1 MTYELVDIVDGDDKV
16 IGQIERTPE
25 WDKNRTTPYRCI
37 NIIIRRS
44 NGNFVLAKRKLT
56 KGYCPGRFGF
66 GAGGMVSSGQDYPQA
81 AARELREELGIE
93 VPLRE
98 VGKSWIEEE
107 GRTPFFSML
116 YEAVYDGE
124 FSNWEEEADLL
135 EEMSLAELKYLTQR
149 LPYLFI
155 PALVQAMGLYSD

>member
-1 MTYELVDIVDGDDKV
+1 MIYELVDMVNERDEV
-16 IGQIERTPE
+16 VGQIERTPA

-44 NGNFVLAKRKLT
+44 NGHFVLAKRKLT

-66 GAGGMVSSGQDYPQA
+66 GAGGLVSSGQNYPEA
-81 AARELREELGIE
+81 AARELREELGID
-93 VPLRE
+93 VPLTE
-98 VGKSWIEEE
+98 IGKSWIEEE

-135 EEMSLAELKYLTQR
+135 EEMTLAELKQLTQR
-149 LPYLFI
+149 FPYLFI
-155 PALVQAMGLYSD
+155 PALVEAMGLYQ

>member
-16 IGQIERTPE
+16 IGQIERTPA
-25 WDKNRTTPYRCI
+25 WDKGGRTSYRCI

-66 GAGGMVSSGQDYPQA
+66 GAGGVVSSGQTYDEA
-81 AARELREELGIE
+81 AARELQEELGIDI
-93 VPLRE
+93 PLKPI
-98 VGKSWIEEE
+98 GKSKIEEDGE
-107 GRTPFFSML
+107 APFFSML
-116 YEAVYDGE
+116 YEAVYDGT

-135 EEMSLAELKYLTQR
+135 EEMTLTELKYFTQR

-155 PALVQAMGLYSD
+155 PALVQAMALYND